1 MILENVSKKMDELVG
16 SIIECFEDPLD
27 EQETD
32 ALAALF
38 KIKLNHASGNL
49 TEKEAVQAVANINIR
64 SSIVLCM
71 FTSEWSDGTVITTP
85 GTYDT
90 VTGEVV
96 PEMSGTLPAAD
107 ATLEDEYIDVVIN
120 GESCRRRV
128 CPDCHG
134 YAMTTNAVDIP
145 GHLTYITSCPDC
157 GYEEQN

>member
-27 EQETD
+27 ENDTE
-32 ALAALF
+32 ALAILF

-49 TEKEAVQAVANINIR
+49 TEKEAVQAVANMNTK
-64 SSIVLCM
+64 SSVVLCM
-71 FTSEWSDGTVITTP
+71 YTSEWSDGTVITTP

-90 VTGEVV
+90 VTGEVI

-107 ATLEDEYIDVVIN
+107 ATLEEEYIDVVIN

-128 CPDCHG
+128 CPECHE
-134 YAMTTNAVDIP
+134 YVLSDEVAETPATAHCP
-145 GHLTYITSCPDC
+145 GC
-157 GYEEQN
+157 GWL